1 MTPIYAAT
9 ILLVA
14 FAIGEIIN
22 VKTKARISSFLA
34 TSVILI
40 ALFWMG
46 APREIMTVTG
56 FATVATTL
64 YGLTMVNM
72 GSMVKVRDMLSQWK
86 TLIIG
91 FCAVCAICLMI
102 TTVGPLLIDRR
113 LAICGAPVVA
123 GGTPVYLMVKEVADG
138 AGFTEGSIFALLVL
152 LTQTLVGVPIS
163 SIILRKQCRQLVD
176 SGKLADLVAA
186 DAVLEANAKPKLLKP
201 MPEAFCKPVVYLA
214 KAALLTSL
222 ATWLSDLTGGTIH
235 YMVICLI
242 LGIIGTHIGFI
253 EVEFFQKA
261 NGFGLM
267 MFMVLVMC
275 FSALPDITPDIL
287 VSLIIPWFVVFAL
300 GILAVAIC
308 TFIVGKLL
316 KMPYGMSFV
325 IGLTALYGFPGTYVV
340 SNEVAQAVGRNEEE
354 KQALL
359 DYLLPKML
367 VAGFSTITISSL
379 LVVGFVL
386 RQF

>member
-123 GGTPVYLMVKEVADG
+123 GGTPVYLMVKA
-138 AGFTEGSIFALLVL
+138 ANWQIWSRLMPCWRPM
-152 LTQTLVGVPIS
+152 QSPNCS
-163 SIILRKQCRQLVD
+163 SPC
-176 SGKLADLVAA
+176 
-186 DAVLEANAKPKLLKP
+186 PKHS
-201 MPEAFCKPVVYLA
+201 A
-214 KAALLTSL
+214 SL
-222 ATWLSDLTGGTIH
+222 SCIW
-235 YMVICLI
+235 
-242 LGIIGTHIGFI
+242 
-253 EVEFFQKA
+253 QR
-261 NGFGLM
+261 
-267 MFMVLVMC
+267 
-275 FSALPDITPDIL
+275 LP
-287 VSLIIPWFVVFAL
+287 
-300 GILAVAIC
+300 C
-308 TFIVGKLL
+308 
-316 KMPYGMSFV
+316 
-325 IGLTALYGFPGTYVV
+325 
-340 SNEVAQAVGRNEEE
+340 
-354 KQALL
+354 
-359 DYLLPKML
+359 
-367 VAGFSTITISSL
+367 
-379 LVVGFVL
+379 
-386 RQF
+386 